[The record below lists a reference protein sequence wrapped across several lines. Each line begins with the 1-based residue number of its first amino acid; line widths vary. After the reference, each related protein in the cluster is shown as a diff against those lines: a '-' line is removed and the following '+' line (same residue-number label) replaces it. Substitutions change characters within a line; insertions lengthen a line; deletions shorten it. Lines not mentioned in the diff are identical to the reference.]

1 MLGIR
6 PTDPVSSITGTPV
19 ATIRPTETLRAAAS
33 ALVADTIG
41 LLVVVDYRGVLGVLS
56 ERDLT
61 AAIAD
66 DSDLDDERVLERAS
80 MDVVKVE
87 ETVSILQAAQTM
99 VAAEVRHLAV
109 CRNDE
114 VIGVVS
120 IRDVLVVL
128 VENALLETAVH

>member
-6 PTDPVSSITGTPV
+6 PTDSVSSIIGTPV
-19 ATIRPTETLRAAAS
+19 ATIRPTETLRAAAN
-33 ALVADTIG
+33 ALVADTVG
-41 LLVVVDYRGVLGVLS
+41 LLVAVDYRGVLGVLS

-66 DSDLDDERVLERAS
+66 DADLDDERVLDRAS

-87 ETVSILQAAQTM
+87 ESASILRAAQAM

-114 VIGVVS
+114 VVGVIS
-120 IRDVLVVL
+120 IRDVLMVL
-128 VENALLETAVH
+128 VEHERLESSPV